1 MAKKSVTADEIMKA
15 RDVDLLLYLEAK
27 GEQFKKEGAYYRHV
41 EHDSLV
47 IKDNMY
53 AWNSRSEKGY
63 GAINFAKMFYGMT
76 FVEAVQDINNGDY
89 PTISA
94 EKGPREQ
101 KKIEPFVYPV
111 EYEVKDRTAAKD
123 YLVNERKIDERL
135 VNWLFDKD
143 LIAQDQRKN
152 IVFKWREQGRKG
164 EVVGA
169 DRQGTTKMDN
179 KRGSF
184 KQILP
189 NGKQHSGFTVD
200 IGKPETL
207 YFFESPID
215 MLSYWSIQKGKLD
228 NARLRSMNGLKFK
241 TLFQSTIDAKKEG
254 LEIKKVVLGIDNDK
268 GGHEFIKKLNS
279 IVKWD
284 ILETALPPTLGDD
297 WNNEL
302 KKLSAVSP
310 TKIRETSLER

>member
-1 MAKKSVTADEIMKA
+1 M
-15 RDVDLLLYLEAK
+15 
-27 GEQFKKEGAYYRHV
+27 
-41 EHDSLV
+41 
-47 IKDNMY
+47 
-53 AWNSRSEKGY
+53 
-63 GAINFAKMFYGMT
+63 
-76 FVEAVQDINNGDY
+76 
-89 PTISA
+89 
-94 EKGPREQ
+94 
-101 KKIEPFVYPV
+101 
-111 EYEVKDRTAAKD
+111 EYEVKDRTAARD

-135 VNWLFDKD
+135 VNWLFDKE

-152 IVFKWREQGRKG
+152 IVFKWREQGGKG

-169 DRQGTTKMDN
+169 DRQGTIKMDN

-215 MLSYWSIQKGKLD
+215 MLSYWSIQKENLD
-228 NARLRSMNGLKFK
+228 NARLTSMNGLKFK
-241 TLFQSTIDAKKEG
+241 TLFQSTIEAKKEG

-268 GGHEFIKKLNS
+268 AGHEFIKKLDS
-279 IVKWD
+279 IVKWN
-284 ILETALPPTLGDD
+284 IVEIALPPTLGED

-302 KKLSAVSP
+302 KKLSTVS
-310 TKIRETSLER
+310 TAKTRETSPER

>member
-15 RDVDLLLYLEAK
+15 RDVDLLSYLEDK

-111 EYEVKDRTAAKD
+111 EYEVKDQTAARD

-152 IVFKWREQGRKG
+152 IVFKWREQGGKG

-215 MLSYWSIQKGKLD
+215 MLSYWSIQKGNLD
-228 NARLRSMNGLKFK
+228 NARLTSMNGLKFK
-241 TLFQSTIDAKKEG
+241 TLFQSTIEAKKEG

-268 GGHEFIKKLNS
+268 GGHEFIKKLDS

-310 TKIRETSLER
+310 TKTRETALER